1 MPPDDSTF
9 VKFDIAT
16 KELADARVRFTE
28 ADYTKKAS
36 ELREEVVN
44 VKRELVRC
52 KEDIIKITPSLLE
65 QFLSHQYVIKHKI
78 DFGFVT
84 HDQYY
89 NPGEFN
95 SLELISKKYVHLHI
109 NNKMIIDELN
119 YLEEIIK

>member
-1 MPPDDSTF
+1 MVTNPIIMRNIF
-9 VKFDIAT
+9 KAIFDLI
-16 KELADARVRFTE
+16 D
-28 ADYTKKAS
+28 
-36 ELREEVVN
+36 
-44 VKRELVRC
+44 